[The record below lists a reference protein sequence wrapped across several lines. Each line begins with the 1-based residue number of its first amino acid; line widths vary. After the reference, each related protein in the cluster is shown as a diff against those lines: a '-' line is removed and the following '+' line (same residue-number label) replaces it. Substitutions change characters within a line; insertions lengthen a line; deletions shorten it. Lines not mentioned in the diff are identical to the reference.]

1 MVRKYFNDWKFAD
14 KFIGRLMEK
23 VKIGIVVYK
32 GQEYISIFDNQ
43 EVEVFGCIPAQYRD
57 RVLKRCKALVHQII
71 FELEDRHISTGKAE
85 DDVQELVNQVGA
97 ASVEDMFRHFIF
109 WGRLEDGR

>member
-23 VKIGIVVYK
+23 VKIGVVVYK

-43 EVEVFGCIPAQYRD
+43 EIEVFNCIPKEYRE
-57 RVLKRCKALVHQII
+57 RVLTRCKALVHEILRQ
-71 FELEDRHISTGKAE
+71 LEDRHINTGTAAG
-85 DDVQELVNQVGA
+85 DVEEIVNQVGA
-97 ASVEDMFRHFIF
+97 ASVEDMFQHFIF
-109 WGRLEDGR
+109 WGRLE